1 MTQSVTPFAQG
12 AVQRAV
18 QRAGWLAELAA
29 ALDQASRL
37 TVALFDHKGDSRDAT
52 ILREQ
57 IRVLRSEV
65 DSMQRR
71 RQPAGRTNSS
81 RLDEFLSPR
90 LHARGQVAAA
100 AEFGQIRRDR
110 AAPAQ
115 PAVAQKPRLRK
126 AVLP

>member
-18 QRAGWLAELAA
+18 HRAGWLAELAA

-71 RQPAGRTNSS
+71 SQPPVEQTHPDWMNFFRPDYISGDKSPPPPNS
-81 RLDEFLSPR
+81 
-90 LHARGQVAAA
+90 AR
-100 AEFGQIRRDR
+100 
-110 AAPAQ
+110 
-115 PAVAQKPRLRK
+115 
-126 AVLP
+126 

>member
-1 MTQSVTPFAQG
+1 MDHCLASAQPRRAYLECVTQSVTPSAQG

-18 QRAGWLAELAA
+18 QRAGWLAELAT

-57 IRVLRSEV
+57 IRLLRSEV

-71 RQPAGRTNSS
+71 RQHGSEQHHPDWMNFFRSDYTPGDRSPPPPNS
-81 RLDEFLSPR
+81 
-90 LHARGQVAAA
+90 AR
-100 AEFGQIRRDR
+100 
-110 AAPAQ
+110 
-115 PAVAQKPRLRK
+115 
-126 AVLP
+126 